1 VILLILVALLW
12 IAVLAPGVITRFS
25 ERRSAGSID
34 SFHNRLHL
42 LERTGPKLI
51 APAFRLGRTQP
62 SPLAVGDPLGTDRP
76 SLKLL
81 ETALPESEADQMGE
95 HTVLV
100 SGIAS
105 SVSEGRGDD
114 FVSPS
119 VRMLDGPSLG
129 TLPRTDLEELPSEVV
144 VVTPEVV
151 SERGRS
157 RAARRRRDVVT
168 VLALTTVLSGLLGVV
183 PSLRMALIGTACA
196 GVLLLSYVALAVFA
210 VSSSGRSKPV
220 AIGLGV
226 NGDRL
231 RLVDGSRLGAVR
243 RPIPISLEGDDD
255 ADLPAASAG

>member
-12 IAVLAPGVITRFS
+12 IAVLAPGLITRFS

-62 SPLAVGDPLGTDRP
+62 SSLAVGDPLATDRP

-81 ETALPESEADQMGE
+81 ETALPQSEADPMGE
-95 HTVLV
+95 HTAPV

-105 SVSEGRGDD
+105 VIEGRDD

-129 TLPRTDLEELPSEVV
+129 TLPRSDAPELPSEFV
-144 VVTPEVV
+144 VVTPDVV
-151 SERGRS
+151 TEGGRS
-157 RAARRRRDVVT
+157 HAARRRRDVVT
-168 VLALTTVLSGLLGVV
+168 VLALTTVLTGLLAVV
-183 PSLRMALIGTACA
+183 PSLRLALIGTACA
-196 GVLLLSYVALAVFA
+196 GILLLSYVGLAVFA

-220 AIGLGV
+220 AMGLGA

-231 RLVDGSRLGAVR
+231 RLVDGSRLGPVR
-243 RPIPISLEGDDD
+243 RPIPVPLDGDDD